1 VEHTKITR
9 IDGEY
14 GIIQPD
20 GPPAVIE
27 YSMAALDEV
36 RASAARARAALAHG
50 GVETG
55 GVLFGRIQGAVVT
68 ITAVREASCEHALG
82 PAFAL
87 SERDEAAFSELL
99 DAPSHDAALA
109 GTEPVGWYRSV
120 RNGNGPSE
128 RDSELHARRFRNPS
142 AVALLVWPEND
153 GRARATFFARGDA
166 GSLRPVSPE
175 FTLEPLPHDAHRA
188 APPPTPVA
196 EDTPP
201 AATVAAP
208 PREQP
213 GHALATLGSG
223 GAGEDLPP
231 ARRRSPWLHPAP
243 FAMFA
248 IGLVLGALVM
258 MLEESAPKVEPLG
271 LRVQDASGQLFI
283 TWQRTA
289 APLARAARGLLEVN
303 DGPRT
308 VEMQLDPA
316 ALRSGAATYAR
327 TGAAVAVRLRVFP
340 QKGEPTEEFASFV
353 GDPLEPGA
361 ADGKTLREQE
371 QALRRNRELTAEAE
385 KLRRTV
391 HTQATRINQLED
403 ANRVLRLRAQT
414 EELLRRRRE

>member
-1 VEHTKITR
+1 ME
-9 IDGEY
+9 
-14 GIIQPD
+14 
-20 GPPAVIE
+20 
-27 YSMAALDEV
+27 ALEQV

-50 GVETG
+50 GVEIG

-68 ITAVREASCEHALG
+68 ITAAREASCEHALG

-87 SERDEAAFSELL
+87 SERDEAAFCDLL

-109 GTEPVGWYRSV
+109 STEPVGWYRSA
-120 RNGNGPSE
+120 RSGGGPSE
-128 RDSELHARRFRNPS
+128 RDSELHARRFQNPA
-142 AVALLVWPEND
+142 AVALLVWPED
-153 GRARATFFARGDA
+153 DERARATFFARGDA
-166 GSLRPVSPE
+166 GSFRPVSPE
-175 FTLEPLPHDAHRA
+175 FTLEPSLHDARRA
-188 APPPTPVA
+188 APPPTPA
-196 EDTPP
+196 AADTPP
-201 AATVAAP
+201 VAAGAAL

-213 GHALATLGSG
+213 GLAFAALGLG

-243 FAMFA
+243 FAMLA
-248 IGLVLGALVM
+248 IGLVLGALAM
-258 MLEESAPKVEPLG
+258 MLEESVPKAEPLG

-308 VEMQLDPA
+308 VAMQLDPA

-327 TGAAVAVRLRVFP
+327 TAAAVAVRLRVFP

-353 GDPLEPGA
+353 GDPLEPDA
-361 ADGKTLREQE
+361 ADSKTRRERE
-371 QALRRNRELTAEAE
+371 QALRRNRELTNEAE

-391 HTQATRINQLED
+391 QTQATRINQLEN

-414 EELLRRRRE
+414 EEILRRRRE